1 MPRRLPEEL
10 KKEKLV
16 HLCLASRI
24 ADAKKIESV
33 LDKANIDYTFEI
45 TPVYGTSVFSV
56 LFGTIKNGVMFLVR
70 SEQYEL
76 CISLLEKEGLSDLII
91 G

>member
-16 HLCLASRI
+16 PLCLASRI
-24 ADAKKIESV
+24 SDAKKIESV

-45 TPVYGTSVFSV
+45 TSVYGTSVFGV
-56 LFGTIKNGVMFLVR
+56 LFGTIKKSVIFLVS

-76 CISLLEKEGLSDLII
+76 CLGLLEKEGLSALII

>member
-10 KKEKLV
+10 NKEKLIP
-16 HLCLASRI
+16 LCLASRI

-45 TPVYGTSVFSV
+45 TPVYGTSVFGV
-56 LFGTIKNGVMFLVR
+56 LFGTIKSGVMFLVR

-76 CISLLEKEGLSDLII
+76 CINLLEKEGLSALII
-91 G
+91 